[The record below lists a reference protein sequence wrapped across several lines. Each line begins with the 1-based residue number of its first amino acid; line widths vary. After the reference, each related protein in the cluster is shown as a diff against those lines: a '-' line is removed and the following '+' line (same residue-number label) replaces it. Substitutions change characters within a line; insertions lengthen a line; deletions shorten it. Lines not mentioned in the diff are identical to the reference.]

1 MAWKVGF
8 LPVSS
13 HLDHQSLRL
22 RSQNKPHYWSQVM
35 VKKNPDF
42 RFNRKRKS
50 GKTEF
55 FEVHIERALITHL
68 ITALFVI
75 FPTFF
80 SHMRA
85 RAAED
90 FHDIMNL
97 AITAFEGTWNNSY
110 WWKTIQLLK
119 VWKKGQSIKAF
130 GETWKNSYR
139 WKTIQ
144 LPQSLK
150 RSTVNQSIGRQVK

>member
-8 LPVSS
+8 LPVSL

-35 VKKNPDF
+35 VKKIRISGSTGRENPEK
-42 RFNRKRKS
+42 N
-50 GKTEF
+50 EF

-97 AITAFEGTWNNSY
+97 AITAFEGT
-110 WWKTIQLLK
+110 
-119 VWKKGQSIKAF
+119 
-130 GETWKNSYR
+130 
-139 WKTIQ
+139 
-144 LPQSLK
+144 
-150 RSTVNQSIGRQVK
+150 